1 MDQQIVP
8 LPMEFI
14 CSCRETP
21 TDSDNPPYVYARS
34 TLVTHDVEFKIP
46 NSGCIYYENKDF
58 TLKSLSHDENL
69 KYMRKKSNDN
79 YNYIH
84 NRISKKSIDISICD
98 AKRAL
103 LDFELKNNFTV
114 IFGERPCC
122 EGYLITKLG
131 FDFENNE
138 ANIEQEST
146 CSCNYYMDTYEIHK
160 YTIEDNYETLL
171 LMFTTVI
178 EYMKKRRPD
187 SCNRAAYYG
196 DIEGLKYAHKKGRQW
211 NEFTCRTAA
220 VNGHL
225 VCLQYLHENGCPWDK
240 TTIEYAERGRPKKG
254 HADCVEYAKEHG
266 CPCE

>member
-1 MDQQIVP
+1 MTT
-8 LPMEFI
+8 PMEFI

-21 TDSDNPPYVYARS
+21 TDANNPPYVHART

-58 TLKSLSHDENL
+58 TLQSLSQDENL
-69 KYMRKKSNDN
+69 KYNRKKSDDN

-114 IFGERPCC
+114 IFGNRPCC

-131 FDFENNE
+131 FDFQNNE
-138 ANIEQEST
+138 VNIEQECT
-146 CSCNYYMDTYEIHK
+146 CSCNYYMDTYEVHT
-160 YTIEDNYETLL
+160 YTIDDNYETLL
-171 LMFTTVI
+171 LMFNTVI

-196 DIEGLKYAHKKGRQW
+196 DIEGLKYAHKKGHPW

-220 VNGHL
+220 VKGQL

-240 TTIEYAERGRPKKG
+240 TTIEYAEMGRPKKG

-266 CPCE
+266 CPNV